1 MAHIEKKILIN
12 APIDKVVAFARD
24 PHKWNTWWV
33 GLSAPDEIK
42 GNGEVGTLVK
52 HHYLIAGLPFPVTTK
67 VLTDRVGPKDA
78 LWKGQIEGPLA
89 GQHEWQ
95 YNALGEKTEVF
106 VKLDYTIPGNVLG
119 KFADRMLVERMQEKA
134 IENTIDNLKLLCE
147 ANVEKPVLV

>member
-52 HHYLIAGLPFPVTTK
+52 NHYMIAGLPFPVTTT
-67 VLTDRVGPKDA
+67 VLTDRVAPKDA
-78 LWKGQIEGPLA
+78 TWKGQIEGPLA

-95 YNALGEKTEVF
+95 YKALGEKTEVF
-106 VKLDYTIPGNVLG
+106 MKLDYTVPGKVIG
-119 KFADRMLVERMQEKA
+119 KFADRTLIEKMQEKA
-134 IENTIDNLKLLCE
+134 IETTIENLKLLCE
-147 ANVEKPVLV
+147 ANVEVPVLV